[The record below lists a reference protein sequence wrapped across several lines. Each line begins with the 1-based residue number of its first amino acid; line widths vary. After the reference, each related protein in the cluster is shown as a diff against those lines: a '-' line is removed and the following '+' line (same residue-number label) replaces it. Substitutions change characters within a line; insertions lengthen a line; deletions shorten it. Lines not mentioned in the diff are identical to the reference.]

1 MNLRTRPAAAVLLAA
16 AVLPALAA
24 CSGSSAAPDSAPD
37 SASGTGSQSTAQTG
51 QITVFAAASLTDV
64 MKTLTEK
71 YRQEN
76 PGIQFTLSYAASSV
90 LVQQLTAGASADVLV
105 TADEASIASIPK
117 DTILAPETTII
128 ASNEIVLAVAPGN
141 PGKIG
146 SLQDAAKDSKI
157 AVCAPAVPC
166 GRAAQRVLD
175 AAKLS
180 LSGASQENDV
190 SAVRTKV
197 ATGQVDAGF
206 VYSTDAKATAGQGV
220 TSVKLD
226 DPSPN
231 KYPLAVTKASAK
243 KPEVQSFKS
252 WLAGQE
258 AAGILAAAGFGP
270 GAAGNAGNTSA
281 SNTPAGK

>member
-1 MNLRTRPAAAVLLAA
+1 MKLLRARPAAAFVLAA

-24 CSGSSAAPDSAPD
+24 CGGSAAAPSD
-37 SASGTGSQSTAQTG
+37 ANSSPGTASGATG

-76 PGIQFTLSYAASSV
+76 PGIQFTLSYAASSA
-90 LVQQLTAGASADVLV
+90 LVQQLTAGAAADVLV
-105 TADEASIASIPK
+105 TADEASIASIPQ
-117 DTILAPETTII
+117 DTILAPGTTII
-128 ASNEIVLAVAPGN
+128 ASNEIVLAIAPGN
-141 PGKIG
+141 PGKI
-146 SLQDAAKDSKI
+146 STLEDATKDSKI

-175 AAKLS
+175 AAKLT

-197 ATGQVDAGF
+197 STGQVDAGF

-231 KYPLAVTKASAK
+231 KYPLAITKAAAD
-243 KPEVQSFKS
+243 KPEVLGFKT

-270 GAAGNAGNTSA
+270 GAAGNSA
-281 SNTPAGK
+281 SASPSGK

>member
-1 MNLRTRPAAAVLLAA
+1 MKLRPRSAAAALLTA
-16 AVLPALAA
+16 AVLPAVAA
-24 CSGSSAAPDSAPD
+24 CGAGSTPSDAGRRASPSSGA
-37 SASGTGSQSTAQTG
+37 TG

-76 PGIQFTLSYAASSV
+76 PGVQFTLSYAASSA
-90 LVQQLTAGASADVLV
+90 LVQQLTAGAPADVLV
-105 TADEASIASIPK
+105 TADEASIASIPP
-117 DTILAPETTII
+117 DTILAPGSTII
-128 ASNEIVLAVAPGN
+128 ASNEIVLAIAPGN
-141 PGKIG
+141 PGKIN
-146 SLQDAAKDSKI
+146 SLQDAVKDSKI

-175 AAKLS
+175 AAELS

-220 TSVKLD
+220 TSVQLE
-226 DPSPN
+226 DPAPN
-231 KYPLAVTKASAK
+231 KYPMVITKAAAD
-243 KPEVQSFKS
+243 KPEVLGFKT

-258 AAGILAAAGFGP
+258 AVGILAAAGFGP
-270 GAAGNAGNTSA
+270 GASA
-281 SNTPAGK
+281 SASPAGK